1 MIGSSF
7 CLYFY
12 LYGRGLNKYLKKP
25 DTINQ
30 RLCLS
35 LSLSACVCNTKKYP
49 FSIFGRLQ
57 RKEPF
62 EEFMTS
68 SEGRFQLLF
77 LFSRL
82 SEFSKKHLQCLVQY
96 SKQELQV
103 WNWSYWWF
111 LFSCTL
117 PFKLHKTLSYCWKLG
132 IVLAAAEKETSQVC
146 FLARRFLR
154 WYLKQ
159 IRRQVT
165 QKPTG
170 WKWFSGPSPTH
181 HGHQKNGVG
190 RRLLWAAERR
200 QQQQNWSGADDL
212 REIEQNAKYERIPC
226 LEALVECNFEPK
238 WFQKFMKCDIFTL
251 CCSQAISVPNEGGQ
265 IQ

>member
-1 MIGSSF
+1 MCVCIKLKNTLSPFLGDFNEKIHLRNLWLQAKVDFSF
-7 CLYFY
+7 YFY
-12 LYGRGLNKYLKKP
+12 FP
-25 DTINQ
+25 D
-30 RLCLS
+30 
-35 LSLSACVCNTKKYP
+35 
-49 FSIFGRLQ
+49 
-57 RKEPF
+57 
-62 EEFMTS
+62 
-68 SEGRFQLLF
+68 FQNF
-77 LFSRL
+77 P
-82 SEFSKKHLQCLVQY
+82 KNHLQCLVQY

-170 WKWFSGPSPTH
+170 WKWFSGPSLTH

-200 QQQQNWSGADDL
+200 QQQNWSGADDL